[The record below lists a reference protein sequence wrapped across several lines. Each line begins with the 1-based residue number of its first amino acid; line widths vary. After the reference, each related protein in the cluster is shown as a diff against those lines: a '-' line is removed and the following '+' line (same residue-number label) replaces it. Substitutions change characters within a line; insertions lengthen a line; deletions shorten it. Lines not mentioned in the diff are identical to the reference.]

1 MSNYSDFVTP
11 PKVRTV
17 AASAQSGSLT
27 PNIDTTDVFSVSGV
41 NGAVTFEIPS
51 GTKNDGQRLVIRI
64 EDDGTPRT
72 LSWTA
77 TTSGYR
83 SAGAELPTTTTA
95 TKVTYVGCMYNNTE
109 TFWDVVAV
117 TTED

>member
-1 MSNYSDFVTP
+1 MSNYSDFVTA

-41 NGAVTFEIPS
+41 NGAVTFQIPS
-51 GTKNDGQRLVIRI
+51 GNSIDGQRLVIRI
-64 EDDGTPRT
+64 EDDGSAQT
-72 LSWTA
+72 LNWT
-77 TTSGYR
+77 TSTSGYR
-83 SAGAELPTTTTA
+83 AAGNELPTTTTA
-95 TKVTYVGCMYNNTE
+95 GKVTYVGCMYNNID

-117 TTED
+117 STEA